1 MEATSTGPNR
11 TGASVN
17 PAALS
22 QMLEAAQQHPPQAS
36 VGPGLMDVER
46 QRYIAEAESVGS
58 IPTPRSALKST
69 AAKIKGV
76 TGGRTLGVLLDKLGE
91 RIAFERAGTRLY
103 DALITKCTALV
114 ADGGLP
120 HSRDATG
127 ATDAS
132 VLVTLARIRN
142 QELEHFQ
149 MLTRCVEQLGGDP
162 TAQTPCADVTA
173 AASIG
178 LLQVVSD
185 PRTTLAQSLNAVLT
199 AELTD
204 NAGWEL
210 LTELAELAGQD
221 QFQST
226 FVEALAVEEEHLEI
240 IRAWLRTLVTDAT
253 GTPAV

>member
-11 TGASVN
+11 TGATIN

-36 VGPGLMDVER
+36 AGPSLMDVER
-46 QRYIAEAESVGS
+46 QRYINESESVGS
-58 IPTPRSALKST
+58 IPAPRSLAKST
-69 AAKIKGV
+69 TARIKGF
-76 TGGRTLGVLLDKLGE
+76 TGARTLGVLLDKHGE

-103 DALITKCTALV
+103 DALITKCAALV
-114 ADGGLP
+114 DDGGLP
-120 HSRDATG
+120 ADAG
-127 ATDAS
+127 NAN
-132 VLVTLARIRN
+132 VLATLARMRN

-162 TAQTPCADVTA
+162 TAQTPCADVIG

-221 QFQST
+221 QFQSS

-240 IRAWLRTLVTDAT
+240 VRAWLRTLVTDAT